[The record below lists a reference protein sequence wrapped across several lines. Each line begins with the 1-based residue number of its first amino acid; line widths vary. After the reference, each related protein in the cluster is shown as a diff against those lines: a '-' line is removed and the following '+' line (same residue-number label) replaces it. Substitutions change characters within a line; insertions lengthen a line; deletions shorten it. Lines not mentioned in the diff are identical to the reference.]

1 MAITARVAGTYGG
14 RGKRRGNRVSLV
26 VKVPED
32 LKRAVEA
39 AAAESGLAITDYVT
53 LVLGRRFNMPD
64 PDYITQLDIPEPT
77 PELDLGLPDRR
88 ETRMSA

>member
-1 MAITARVAGTYGG
+1 MAITAQVAGAYGG

-64 PDYITQLDIPEPT
+64 PDYIDLPSAVPVDQ
-77 PELDLGLPDRR
+77 LDLGLPDRR
-88 ETRMSA
+88 ESRLSA